1 MADPKPADK
10 HSLADAAKNLQ
21 IPRVLS
27 GAEADAAIAKAAPQR
42 VPGAP
47 VTMSSALASEL
58 AALDAHRVALLK
70 GAGFDPAGPAPKT
83 EKEAAL
89 DAIRKSPILAER
101 HPERLARRAL
111 LHPHADPL
119 KPGAFDDALDP
130 NALR

>member
-1 MADPKPADK
+1 M
-10 HSLADAAKNLQ
+10 LT
-21 IPRVLS
+21 

-47 VTMSSALASEL
+47 VTRSADVASRLAEL
-58 AALDAHRVALLK
+58 EAQRVALLK

-101 HPERLARRAL
+101 HPDRLARRAL

-130 NALR
+130 NARR